1 VISTTFLTSAILSLR
16 QKLGTT
22 QEEMARQIGCT
33 LAAYQRWETGKR
45 TPRGDW
51 MLKILVLC
59 PDEETRSA
67 FFVDIGEISSKI
79 PLISRPKEPI
89 EKGAP
94 RAGAMMVGSSL
105 KSKHPE
111 NVKAAEIL
119 AARYYNDA
127 VMALD
132 ELYGA
137 AHSSPGALE
146 ELRSFAERLVTRA
159 GDWRRIKNPKKG
171 GR

>member
-59 PDEETRSA
+59 PDEETRAA
-67 FFVDIGEISSKI
+67 FFVDIREVGSKI
-79 PLISRPKEPI
+79 PSISRPGLAKVEKE
-89 EKGAP
+89 AP
-94 RAGAMMVGSSL
+94 RPGGMRADARIV
-105 KSKHPE
+105 PE
-111 NVKAAEIL
+111 VKI
-119 AARYYNDA
+119 
-127 VMALD
+127 
-132 ELYGA
+132 
-137 AHSSPGALE
+137 PGK
-146 ELRSFAERLVTRA
+146 R
-159 GDWRRIKNPKKG
+159 KG
-171 GR
+171 R